1 MSVIL
6 YSCEPSA
13 PCRVVR
19 MVAKHIGLPLTI
31 KEVDIPAGDTKKEDF
46 LKLNPAHTVPTMVD
60 GSLVLF
66 ESRAIVTYLVDKYA
80 AGSPLYPQDIEK
92 RAVIN
97 NLLMFDIGTL
107 YKTMSA
113 YFYPALLF
121 KKEYDPATEA
131 PMNDALQVLGKLL
144 SDKPYLTGSDIS
156 LADIVVAGTLSFVD
170 VADYSLDAH
179 PKVRDYYSALK
190 KDLPYYAEV
199 NDKGIEMFRKYSQ
212 K

>member
-1 MSVIL
+1 MPVVL
-6 YSCEPSA
+6 YSCEASA

-31 KEVDIPAGDTKKEDF
+31 KEVDIAAGDTKKEDF

-60 GSLVLF
+60 GSVVLF
-66 ESRAIVTYLVDKYA
+66 ESRAIVTYMVDKYA
-80 AGSPLYPQDIEK
+80 PGSPLYPQDLDK

-107 YKTMSA
+107 YKAMSA
-113 YFYPALLF
+113 YFYPVLLF
-121 KKEYDPATEA
+121 KKEYDTATEA
-131 PMNDALQVLGKLL
+131 RMTDALEVLGRLL
-144 SDKPYLTGSDIS
+144 SDKPYLTGSEIC

-170 VADYSLDAH
+170 VAHYSLDAH
-179 PKVRDYYSALK
+179 PKVRDYYNALK
-190 KDLPYYAEV
+190 RELPYYAEV
-199 NDKGIEMFRKYSQ
+199 NDKGIEMFRKYAQ